1 MNSKQVKRAVLL
13 MAYGTPETPDQVEAY
28 FTHIRGGRKPSPE
41 AVAAL
46 QFKYETI
53 GGQTPLLRITQEVA
67 AKLEAELNRTSGES
81 SEIKVYMGM
90 KHWHPYIADTVV
102 QMAADGVT
110 DVTAL
115 VLAPHYSRMSVGSY
129 KTALNEAVAAADADI
144 NITYID
150 RWHHQHEFIQMMA
163 GLVKAGLSEMDSK
176 ANDNSA
182 AGAGNGA
189 AGPDAA
195 AAGDI
200 VTVFSAHSLPERIRT
215 WSDPYEEEL
224 LASSKTVADAAGL
237 SNWRFAWQ
245 SAGETG
251 EPWLGPDILDF
262 LEELSADGV
271 KRVLQVPIG
280 FVCDHLEI
288 MWDIDFEAC
297 NRAKEL
303 GMQFSRTQ
311 LPNASGAFIQTLS
324 SVIKEA
330 QVDPEKYAMHLK
342 AENYG

>member
-1 MNSKQVKRAVLL
+1 MSSTPAKRAVLL

-41 AVAAL
+41 AVAGL

-53 GGQTPLLRITQEVA
+53 GGQTPLLRITQEVVT
-67 AKLEAELNRTSGES
+67 KLEAELNSAQGDNS
-81 SEIKVYMGM
+81 DIKVYMGM
-90 KHWHPYIADTVV
+90 KHWHPYIADTVG
-102 QMAADGVT
+102 QMIADGVT

-129 KTALNEAVAAADADI
+129 KTALNDAITAAGANI
-144 NITYID
+144 NVICID
-150 RWHHQHEFIQMMA
+150 RWHHQPQFIGMMA
-163 GLVKAGLSEMDSK
+163 GLVKDALAEMGSRPSDK
-176 ANDNSA
+176 GSA
-182 AGAGNGA
+182 ESNGA
-189 AGPDAA
+189 D
-195 AAGDI
+195 AGDI
-200 VTVFSAHSLPERIRT
+200 VTVFSAHSLPERIRS

-224 LASSKTVADAAGL
+224 LASSKSVADAAGL

-262 LEELSADGV
+262 LEELNADGV

-288 MWDIDFEAC
+288 MWDIDYEAR
-297 NRAKEL
+297 NKARDL
-303 GMQFSRTQ
+303 GIQFSRTQ
-311 LPNASGAFIQTLS
+311 LPNASDAFVQTLS

-330 QVDPEKYAMHLK
+330 QVDPDKFVMHLK
-342 AENYG
+342 VENYG